1 MGSIKYSKSFI
12 KKITSK
18 VDPAIIEYHENR
30 KDRYKIFNKPIES
43 FVESVLIEELGTTD
57 RIELRKIAGVK
68 KKALIRKKNRY
79 YKNCSDM
86 VETNEWKNESDSY
99 FYRDALTVYNLTG
112 QLVLNEKE

>member
-12 KKITSK
+12 NKITSK

-57 RIELRKIAGVK
+57 SWCK
-68 KKALIRKKNRY
+68 
-79 YKNCSDM
+79 
-86 VETNEWKNESDSY
+86 
-99 FYRDALTVYNLTG
+99 
-112 QLVLNEKE
+112 EKSTYQKEKSIL